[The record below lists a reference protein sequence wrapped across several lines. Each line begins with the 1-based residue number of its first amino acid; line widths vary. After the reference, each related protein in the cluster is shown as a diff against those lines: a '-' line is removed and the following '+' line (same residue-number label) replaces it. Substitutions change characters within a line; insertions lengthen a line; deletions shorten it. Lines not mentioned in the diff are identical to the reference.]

1 MCLSIPARVSKIEGD
16 IAICTV
22 GESSYNTSLDLI
34 SNEDV
39 KVGDYVLIHTGFAIQ
54 KLDTEE
60 ANKILQTFEEI
71 KALNEEMDK
80 EEKDQNQRII

>member
-1 MCLSIPARVSKIEGD
+1 MCLSIPARVDSIEGD
-16 IAICTV
+16 IATCTV
-22 GESSYNTSLDLI
+22 GESSYNTSLQLI

-60 ANKILQTFEEI
+60 ADKILKTFEEF
-71 KALNEEMDK
+71 KTLNEEMDK
-80 EEKDQNQRII
+80 EEKDQDQRII